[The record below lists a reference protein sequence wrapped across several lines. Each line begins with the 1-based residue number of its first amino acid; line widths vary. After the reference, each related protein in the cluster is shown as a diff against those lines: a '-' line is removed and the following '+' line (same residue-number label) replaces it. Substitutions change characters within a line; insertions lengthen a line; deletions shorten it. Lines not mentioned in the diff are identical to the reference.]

1 MGRRD
6 RSRRALQELPPEQ
19 APVDFE
25 TQQLI
30 EALAL
35 SKQSHEQERQRLDA
49 YRAQEQQTSQFHAE
63 TAPPAEAAV
72 VPAAPPAPQ
81 APPQHRRGRRRRN
94 VEELPPEAPAVD
106 DETAEVLAALAAS
119 RQEKQREDALRAR
132 HASEAAALRQLK
144 DARRAERR
152 RIAVAEERRRAKELV
167 ARTRE
172 EARRTVNGGGAA
184 SVRALRVA
192 DVTLTKLHAP
202 VALTT
207 VTPAAAG
214 ADVALTKLQAPAVRR
229 VTAVQA
235 FVWRAAAA
243 LGEREE
249 NRLRRTTLALG
260 LVRANEL
267 LAATLDLETDGG
279 LLTADGSRRRTP
291 GGVFFTLVK
300 QLVPRD
306 MYRAIFHDPLDEK
319 IRRGAK
325 STRRL
330 LRKHRERVA
339 NVPTLS
345 SAVFEALGR
354 SGSTDD
360 EPPAPDGE
368 TTDDEAD
375 LSCPITLELFVDP
388 VRAADGFV
396 YERQAIVDWFAR
408 PVKGGVLSPATG
420 APLEDLDLAPAPD
433 VLERVRA
440 LAV

>member
-6 RSRRALQELPPEQ
+6 RARRALQELPPER
-19 APVDFE
+19 APVDE
-25 TQQLI
+25 EMQQIL
-30 EALAL
+30 EAMAL
-35 SKQSHEQERQRLDA
+35 SKQSHEQERQRFDA
-49 YRAQEQQTSQFHAE
+49 FRAQEQQTSQFHAE
-63 TAPPAEAAV
+63 NAPAAETAFD
-72 VPAAPPAPQ
+72 VPAAPPAPR
-81 APPQHRRGRRRRN
+81 APPQHRRSRRRRN

-132 HASEAAALRQLK
+132 HANEAAALRQLEE
-144 DARRAERR
+144 ARRAEAAAERR
-152 RIAVAEERRRAKELV
+152 RIERRRAEELAASV

-184 SVRALRVA
+184 SARALCVA
-192 DVTLTKLHAP
+192 NRAQLFAN
-202 VALTT
+202 
-207 VTPAAAG
+207 
-214 ADVALTKLQAPAVRR
+214 VRR

-249 NRLRRTTLALG
+249 ARLRRTTLALG

-330 LRKHRERVA
+330 LRQRREKVA
-339 NVPTLS
+339 NAPTLN
-345 SAVFEALGR
+345 SAVLESLGR
-354 SGSTDD
+354 TGSTDD
-360 EPPAPDGE
+360 EPPASE
-368 TTDDEAD
+368 EADDEAD

>member
-6 RSRRALQELPPEQ
+6 RGRRALQELPPEA
-19 APVDFE
+19 APVDE
-25 TQQLI
+25 YTQQLL
-30 EALAL
+30 EAVAL
-35 SKQSHEQERQRLDA
+35 SKQSHEQERQRLHA

-63 TAPPAEAAV
+63 TAPPAETASD

-81 APPQHRRGRRRRN
+81 AQAQHRRGRRRRN

-132 HASEAAALRQLK
+132 HASEAATLRQLE
-144 DARRAERR
+144 DARRAEAAAERR
-152 RIAVAEERRRAKELV
+152 RIAAAEERRRAEELAAAV

-172 EARRTVNGGGAA
+172 EARRTANGGGAA

-192 DVTLTKLHAP
+192 DVALTKLHAP
-202 VALTT
+202 VVLTT
-207 VTPAAAG
+207 ATPE
-214 ADVALTKLQAPAVRR
+214 RR
-229 VTAVQA
+229 LTAVQA

-249 NRLRRTTLALG
+249 NRIRRTTLALG

-325 STRRL
+325 STRRM
-330 LRKHRERVA
+330 LRKHREKVA
-339 NVPTLS
+339 NAPTLN
-345 SAVFEALGR
+345 SAVLESLGR
-354 SGSTDD
+354 TGSTDD
-360 EPPAPDGE
+360 EPPASE
-368 TTDDEAD
+368 EADDEAD

>member
-6 RSRRALQELPPEQ
+6 RCRRRALQELPPER
-19 APVDFE
+19 APVDE
-25 TQQLI
+25 DTQQLLA
-30 EALAL
+30 ALAL
-35 SKQSHEQERQRLDA
+35 SKQSHEQEQRQRLVA
-49 YRAQEQQTSQFHAE
+49 YYAQEQQTSQFHAE
-63 TAPPAEAAV
+63 TAPSAETADV
-72 VPAAPPAPQ
+72 PDVPAAPQAPPAPQTTPPAPQ

-106 DETAEVLAALAAS
+106 DETAEVLAVLAAS
-119 RQEKQREDALRAR
+119 RQEKAREDALRAR

-184 SVRALRVA
+184 SARALRVA
-192 DVTLTKLHAP
+192 DVALTKLHAP

-207 VTPAAAG
+207 ATPE
-214 ADVALTKLQAPAVRR
+214 RR
-229 VTAVQA
+229 LTAVQA

-243 LGEREE
+243 LGEREL

-330 LRKHRERVA
+330 LRQRRERVA
-339 NVPTLS
+339 NAPTLTG
-345 SAVFEALGR
+345 AVLESLGR
-354 SGSTDD
+354 TGSTDD
-360 EPPAPDGE
+360 EPPASE
-368 TTDDEAD
+368 EADDEAD

>member
-1 MGRRD
+1 MD
-6 RSRRALQELPPEQ
+6 E
-19 APVDFE
+19 E
-25 TQQLI
+25 TQQLL

-63 TAPPAEAAV
+63 TAPAAETASD
-72 VPAAPPAPQ
+72 VPAAPPAQ

-152 RIAVAEERRRAKELV
+152 RIAVAEERRRAEELAAAV

-172 EARRTVNGGGAA
+172 EARQTVNGGGAA

-192 DVTLTKLHAP
+192 DVALTKLHAP

-207 VTPAAAG
+207 VTPEPR
-214 ADVALTKLQAPAVRR
+214 L
-229 VTAVQA
+229 TAVQA

-243 LGEREE
+243 LGEREL

-300 QLVPRD
+300 QLVPPE
-306 MYRAIFHDPLDEK
+306 MYKAIFHDPPDEK

-339 NVPTLS
+339 NAPTL
-345 SAVFEALGR
+345 AGFKLLGR
-354 SGSTDD
+354 TGSTDD
-360 EPPAPDGE
+360 EPPASE
-368 TTDDEAD
+368 EADDEAD

>member
-1 MGRRD
+1 M
-6 RSRRALQELPPEQ
+6 
-19 APVDFE
+19 
-25 TQQLI
+25 
-30 EALAL
+30 
-35 SKQSHEQERQRLDA
+35 
-49 YRAQEQQTSQFHAE
+49 
-63 TAPPAEAAV
+63 
-72 VPAAPPAPQ
+72 
-81 APPQHRRGRRRRN
+81 
-94 VEELPPEAPAVD
+94 
-106 DETAEVLAALAAS
+106 
-119 RQEKQREDALRAR
+119 
-132 HASEAAALRQLK
+132 
-144 DARRAERR
+144 
-152 RIAVAEERRRAKELV
+152 

-172 EARRTVNGGGAA
+172 EARQTVNGGGAA
-184 SVRALRVA
+184 STRALRVA
-192 DVTLTKLHAP
+192 DVALTKLRAP

-207 VTPAAAG
+207 VTPEPR
-214 ADVALTKLQAPAVRR
+214 L
-229 VTAVQA
+229 TAVQA

-249 NRLRRTTLALG
+249 ARLRRTTLALG

-300 QLVPRD
+300 RLVPRD
-306 MYRAIFHDPLDEK
+306 MYRAIFHGPLDEK

-330 LRKHRERVA
+330 LRQRRGKVA
-339 NVPTLS
+339 NAPTLN
-345 SAVFEALGR
+345 SAVLESLGR
-354 SGSTDD
+354 TGSTDD
-360 EPPAPDGE
+360 EPPASE
-368 TTDDEAD
+368 EADDEAD

>member
-6 RSRRALQELPPEQ
+6 RTRRALQELPPEQ
-19 APVDFE
+19 APVDE
-25 TQQLI
+25 YTQQLL

-49 YRAQEQQTSQFHAE
+49 YRAQEQQTSRLHAE
-63 TAPPAEAAV
+63 TAPSAETAD
-72 VPAAPPAPQ
+72 VPDVPTAPPAPQ

-132 HASEAAALRQLK
+132 HASEAAALRQLE
-144 DARRAERR
+144 DARRAEAAAERR

-184 SVRALRVA
+184 SARALRVA
-192 DVTLTKLHAP
+192 DVALTKLHAP

-207 VTPAAAG
+207 VTPEPR
-214 ADVALTKLQAPAVRR
+214 L
-229 VTAVQA
+229 TAVQA

-249 NRLRRTTLALG
+249 ARLRRTTLALG

-360 EPPAPDGE
+360 EPPASE
-368 TTDDEAD
+368 EADDEAD

-433 VLERVRA
+433 VLARVQA

>member
-1 MGRRD
+1 M
-6 RSRRALQELPPEQ
+6 
-19 APVDFE
+19 
-25 TQQLI
+25 
-30 EALAL
+30 
-35 SKQSHEQERQRLDA
+35 
-49 YRAQEQQTSQFHAE
+49 
-63 TAPPAEAAV
+63 
-72 VPAAPPAPQ
+72 
-81 APPQHRRGRRRRN
+81 
-94 VEELPPEAPAVD
+94 
-106 DETAEVLAALAAS
+106 LAALAAS

-132 HASEAAALRQLK
+132 HASEAAALRQLE
-144 DARRAERR
+144 DARRAEAAAERR
-152 RIAVAEERRRAKELV
+152 RIAAAEERRRAEELAAAV

-172 EARRTVNGGGAA
+172 EARQTVNGGGAA
-184 SVRALRVA
+184 SARALCVA
-192 DVTLTKLHAP
+192 DRAQLFAN
-202 VALTT
+202 
-207 VTPAAAG
+207 
-214 ADVALTKLQAPAVRR
+214 VRR

-249 NRLRRTTLALG
+249 ARLRRTTLALG

-300 QLVPRD
+300 QLVPPE
-306 MYRAIFHDPLDEK
+306 MYKAIFHDPLDEK

-330 LRKHRERVA
+330 LRKHRERVRERLA
-339 NVPTLS
+339 NAPTL
-345 SAVFEALGR
+345 AGFKLLGR
-354 SGSTDD
+354 TGSTDD
-360 EPPAPDGE
+360 EPPASE
-368 TTDDEAD
+368 EADDEAD

-433 VLERVRA
+433 VLARVQA

>member
-6 RSRRALQELPPEQ
+6 RSRRALQELPPEA
-19 APVDFE
+19 APVDEE
-25 TQQLI
+25 TRQMM
-30 EALAL
+30 EAMAL
-35 SKQSHEQERQRLDA
+35 SKQSHEQERQRLNA
-49 YRAQEQQTSQFHAE
+49 FRAQEQQTSQFHADNAPAAE
-63 TAPPAEAAV
+63 TASD
-72 VPAAPPAPQ
+72 VPAAPPA
-81 APPQHRRGRRRRN
+81 PQHRRGRRRRN

-106 DETAEVLAALAAS
+106 DETAEVLAALVAS

-132 HASEAAALRQLK
+132 HASEAAALRQLE
-144 DARRAERR
+144 DARRAEAAAERR
-152 RIAVAEERRRAKELV
+152 RIEQRRTEELAAAV

-184 SVRALRVA
+184 SARVLRVA
-192 DVTLTKLHAP
+192 DRAQLFAN
-202 VALTT
+202 
-207 VTPAAAG
+207 
-214 ADVALTKLQAPAVRR
+214 VRR

-249 NRLRRTTLALG
+249 ARLRRTTLALG

-300 QLVPRD
+300 QMVPRE

-325 STRRL
+325 STRRM
-330 LRKHRERVA
+330 LRKHREKVA
-339 NVPTLS
+339 NAPTLN
-345 SAVFEALGR
+345 SAVLESLGR
-354 SGSTDD
+354 TGSTDD
-360 EPPAPDGE
+360 EPPASE
-368 TTDDEAD
+368 EADDEAD